1 MSTPHVLQEQAP
13 FRNRLWEACEIHRAT
28 RDPPLPEFGPPG
40 DMFAFLLMCRICTE
54 IKLFAFYEANGYN
67 TLEMTER
74 SAVPHE
80 CGPRSGSFPSCTWLA
95 PCAAYLLLVFLVFR
109 LSWILLIWTSI
120 TSTSPQIS
128 MMLFR
133 ISMIFF
139 RISKKPRISAIIIP
153 LAFS

>member
-1 MSTPHVLQEQAP
+1 
-13 FRNRLWEACEIHRAT
+13 
-28 RDPPLPEFGPPG
+28 
-40 DMFAFLLMCRICTE
+40 
-54 IKLFAFYEANGYN
+54 
-67 TLEMTER
+67 
-74 SAVPHE
+74 
-80 CGPRSGSFPSCTWLA
+80 
-95 PCAAYLLLVFLVFR
+95 
-109 LSWILLIWTSI
+109 LIWTSI